1 MWTPRDNARVEAE
14 AKRELLDLLA
24 EWRDQD
30 LPLVEAIGA
39 ALATW
44 HRLDSQEQARR
55 VVGTLI
61 EVLDREL

>member
-1 MWTPRDNARVEAE
+1 MEAE

-24 EWRDQD
+24 QWRDQD
-30 LPLVEAIGA
+30 EPLVEAIGA

-44 HRLDSQEQARR
+44 RRVDSQEQARR

-61 EVLDREL
+61 DVLDREL

>member
-1 MWTPRDNARVEAE
+1 MEAE

-24 EWRDQD
+24 EWHAQD
-30 LPLVEAIGA
+30 EPLVEAIGA

-55 VVGTLI
+55 LVGTLI
-61 EVLDREL
+61 DVLDREL

>member
-1 MWTPRDNARVEAE
+1 MEAE

-30 LPLVEAIGA
+30 EPLVEAIGD
-39 ALATW
+39 ALAMW

-55 VVGTLI
+55 VVGILI
-61 EVLDREL
+61 DVLDREL